1 MAVVT
6 SLLDDS
12 TQIINLNET
21 ICHGKYAPRLLERNN
36 SNCYLLPSIYSKN
49 NALSRQI
56 EIIPLFVRACQDAMF
71 KIGGC
76 YEKDCLAIVFECICS
91 TLNNH
96 EENQHK
102 TLRYRQNKGLK
113 KPHEPPLAKT
123 RKTQRPPKMESNDVS
138 NHLFISPCDLH
149 IYGHFLIYPSQK

>member
-56 EIIPLFVRACQDAMF
+56 EIIPLFVWACRDAMF
-71 KIGGC
+71 KIGGR
-76 YEKDCLAIVFECICS
+76 YEKDHYLAIVFKCIRS
-91 TLNNH
+91 ILNNH
-96 EENQHK
+96 GGNQRETLIHCHK
-102 TLRYRQNKGLK
+102 KSLK
-113 KPHEPPLAKT
+113 KPHEPPIGTLPNGYIRLSPVPRIGVPRDWRA
-123 RKTQRPPKMESNDVS
+123 PPGRVQTV
-138 NHLFISPCDLH
+138 
-149 IYGHFLIYPSQK
+149 Y